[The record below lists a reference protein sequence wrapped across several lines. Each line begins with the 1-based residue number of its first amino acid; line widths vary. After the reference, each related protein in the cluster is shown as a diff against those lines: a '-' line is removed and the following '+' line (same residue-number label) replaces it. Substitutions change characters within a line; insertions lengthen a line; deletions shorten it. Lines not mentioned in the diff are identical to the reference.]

1 MDSTTEEKK
10 GVSKKKKKKDLKNL
24 WRAWFGIEII
34 IKNKENYIYWSMSE
48 HVKARNLKV
57 GGL

>member
-10 GVSKKKKKKDLKNL
+10 GVSKKKKDLKNL
-24 WRAWFGIEII
+24 WRAWFGIELI
-34 IKNKENYIYWSMSE
+34 IKNKENYIYWSMSK